1 MLPLP
6 ILSYRTTS
14 PTESE
19 VERVMDEAG
28 CTVKS
33 AATTLA
39 SMKRPK
45 RLRRSRVFPHERDEH
60 DAPADLGEALVP
72 VALGRLEALARVA
85 AGAPAL
91 CVDTIPRVPFEYP
104 MSTL

>member
-6 ILSYRTTS
+6 ILSYRTTA

-45 RLRRSRVFPHERDEH
+45 RLRRSRVLLSRDEH